1 LGSYLKVQQQK
12 FLALSLKKAF
22 QFDDLVHESY
32 EQYIYAGERQISD
45 QQEAVDCL
53 KAVHTCLS
61 DLQKVGIKFIG
72 ELDRI
77 LPSVEKE
84 GFAHL
89 HQRVSNAANYFG
101 NRLNE
106 ECINPL
112 TEHIKMMIPKKKT
125 KKYVKDVQLM
135 LRVIKRQKANIDQAK
150 LYAEGLLAGTDV
162 SVLLK
167 DKPKL
172 QEEITEEISKTE
184 KPKKGES
191 HRISLE
197 MFQTGKSIEQ
207 IAAERNFSVGTIEG
221 HLCTFLATGEIYIEQ
236 LIDLET
242 QKKIT
247 AVIDEIG
254 PLSAKTIK
262 ERLEDSISYGQ
273 IKAAVEFYKIS
284 NNSNK

>member
-1 LGSYLKVQQQK
+1 V
-12 FLALSLKKAF
+12 
-22 QFDDLVHESY
+22 
-32 EQYIYAGERQISD
+32 
-45 QQEAVDCL
+45 
-53 KAVHTCLS
+53 
-61 DLQKVGIKFIG
+61 
-72 ELDRI
+72 
-77 LPSVEKE
+77 
-84 GFAHL
+84 
-89 HQRVSNAANYFG
+89 
-101 NRLNE
+101 
-106 ECINPL
+106 
-112 TEHIKMMIPKKKT
+112 MIPKKKT

-172 QEEITEEISKTE
+172 QEEVVVEDPKAE

-197 MFQTGKSIEQ
+197 MFQTGKSIEA
-207 IAAERNFSVGTIEG
+207 IAAERNFSISTIEG
-221 HLCTFLATGEIYIEQ
+221 HLCSFLITGEVLIEQ
-236 LIDLET
+236 LVDSDT

-254 PLSAKTIK
+254 PLSSKTIK

-273 IKAAVEFYKIS
+273 VKAALEYYKIT
-284 NNSNK
+284 NNSNE